1 MTVLK
6 GDLWR
11 SCFPVSVFACGA
23 LAALDVLR
31 VWFGDPLFRLLDLP
45 NSVSVFGCWP
55 LDVAFMLIMLLVS
68 SC

>member
-6 GDLWR
+6 GDLWG
-11 SCFPVSVFACGA
+11 SCFSVSVFACGA
-23 LAALDVLR
+23 RAALDVLR

-55 LDVAFMLIMLLVS
+55 LDVAFMLMMLLVS